1 MTFFKK
7 NTRLRAGLKTNRI
20 EAFSDGVFAIA
31 ITILVL
37 TISIPNLSKQQVA
50 QGQLLPTLIA
60 LWPKILSYIISFA
73 IVGIFWIGH
82 HIMFHYV
89 KKTDRRLL
97 WLNNIF
103 LMIVSF
109 IPVPAAILGLYPK
122 NQVAIIAYGATL
134 IAAGLVFYSMWRHA
148 VTDFRLTHDHLDTKL
163 AHKAGQL
170 ILFGPLMYFVAIF
183 TSFWSPYLSLFL
195 YFIVPLFYILP
206 GPIDQLVDFAEDEN
220 D

>member
-7 NTRLRAGLKTNRI
+7 DTRLRAGLKTNRI

-37 TISIPNLSKQQVA
+37 TITVPTLTKTQVA
-50 QGQLLPTLIA
+50 NGELLGALMG

-82 HIMFHYV
+82 HIMFHYI
-89 KKTDRRLL
+89 KKTDRQIL

-109 IPVPAAILGLYPK
+109 IPVPAAILGLYTTSK
-122 NQVAIIAYGATL
+122 SAIILYGATL
-134 IAAGLVFYSMWRHA
+134 LAAGLVFYGMWRHA
-148 VTDFRLTHDHLDTKL
+148 VTGFRLTHDHLDPKL
-163 AHKAGQL
+163 VRKASEL
-170 ILFGPLMYFVAIF
+170 LLFGPLMYLVAIF
-183 TSFWSPYLSLFL
+183 VSFWSPYLSLFI

-206 GPIDQLVDFAEDEN
+206 GPIDQLVDFAEEEKD
-220 D
+220 